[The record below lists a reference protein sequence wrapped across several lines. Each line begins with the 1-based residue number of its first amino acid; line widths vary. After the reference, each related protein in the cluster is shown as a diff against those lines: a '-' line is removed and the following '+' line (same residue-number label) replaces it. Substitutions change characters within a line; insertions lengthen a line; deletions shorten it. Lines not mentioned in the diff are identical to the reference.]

1 MEEYR
6 DCIIF
11 FLDILGFKEII
22 DNNRITVDEMLNK
35 FDKAEYHLDY
45 TRWINKR
52 ENDEQRWIDNE
63 EKNYLQVSDSIVL
76 SFPIEA
82 PSGLFCSILDVMRLQ
97 ANFAALHGIFLRGA
111 CTYGKLYHKV
121 TTIFGPAM
129 NKVVSMEKVAKYPRV
144 IIPNKVISACS
155 KYSSKYHYSEFE
167 AEEKDI
173 KHCLKMDHDGYYY
186 IDYISYDTFGYE
198 TNSNAEWADY
208 IIRLKERIQDGL
220 YEQVALDK
228 YMWLKEKYNN
238 AITDNIIR
246 NYREKDGII
255 LSKIE

>member
-1 MEEYR
+1 MAKYKNYV
-6 DCIIF
+6 IF

-45 TRWINKR
+45 TKWINKR
-52 ENDEQRWIDNE
+52 KNDEQRWIDNE
-63 EKNYLQVSDSIVL
+63 EINYLQVSDSIIL
-76 SFPIEA
+76 SFPLET
-82 PSGLFCSILDVMRLQ
+82 PSGLFYSILDVMRLQ

-111 CTYGKLYHKV
+111 CTYGKLYHRD

-144 IIPNKVISACS
+144 IIPNKVITECS
-155 KYSSKYHYSEFE
+155 KYSSNDYYSEKD
-167 AEEKDI
+167 EEEDI
-173 KHCLKMDHDGYYY
+173 LKCLKMDNDGYYY
-186 IDYISYDTFGYE
+186 IDYVSYDTFGSE
-198 TNSNAEWADY
+198 TDSNEEWADY
-208 IIRLKERIQDGL
+208 IIRLKKRIQDGL

-246 NYREKDGII
+246 NYREKDDII
-255 LSKIE
+255 LLRI

>member
-1 MEEYR
+1 MAKYKNYV
-6 DCIIF
+6 IF

-45 TRWINKR
+45 TKWINKR
-52 ENDEQRWIDNE
+52 KNDEQRWIENE
-63 EKNYLQVSDSIVL
+63 VINYLQVSDSIIL
-76 SFPIEA
+76 SFPIET
-82 PSGLFCSILDVMRLQ
+82 PSGLFYSILDVMRLQ

-111 CTYGKLYHKV
+111 CTYGKLYHRD

-144 IIPNKVISACS
+144 IIPNKVITECS
-155 KYSSKYHYSEFE
+155 KYSSNFHYTNID
-167 AEEKDI
+167 EKNDI
-173 KHCLKMDHDGYYY
+173 IHCLKMDSDGYYY

-198 TNSNAEWADY
+198 TDSNEEWADY
-208 IIRLKERIQDGL
+208 ITRLKKRIQDGL

-246 NYREKDGII
+246 NYREKDDII
-255 LSKIE
+255 LSRIE

>member
-82 PSGLFCSILDVMRLQ
+82 PSGLFYSILDVMRLQ

-111 CTYGKLYHKV
+111 
-121 TTIFGPAM
+121 
-129 NKVVSMEKVAKYPRV
+129 
-144 IIPNKVISACS
+144 
-155 KYSSKYHYSEFE
+155 
-167 AEEKDI
+167 
-173 KHCLKMDHDGYYY
+173 
-186 IDYISYDTFGYE
+186 
-198 TNSNAEWADY
+198 
-208 IIRLKERIQDGL
+208 
-220 YEQVALDK
+220 
-228 YMWLKEKYNN
+228 
-238 AITDNIIR
+238 
-246 NYREKDGII
+246 
-255 LSKIE
+255 

>member
-1 MEEYR
+1 MAKYKNYV
-6 DCIIF
+6 IF

-45 TRWINKR
+45 TKWINKR
-52 ENDEQRWIDNE
+52 KNDEQRWIDNE
-63 EKNYLQVSDSIVL
+63 EINYLQVSDSIIL
-76 SFPIEA
+76 SFPIET
-82 PSGLFCSILDVMRLQ
+82 PSGLFYSILDVMRLQ

-111 CTYGKLYHKV
+111 CTYGKLYHRD

-144 IIPNKVISACS
+144 IIPNKVITECS
-155 KYSSKYHYSEFE
+155 KYSSNDYYSEKD
-167 AEEKDI
+167 EEEDI
-173 KHCLKMDHDGYYY
+173 LKCLKMDNDGYYY
-186 IDYISYDTFGYE
+186 IDYVSYDTFGSE
-198 TNSNAEWADY
+198 TDSNEEWSDY
-208 IIRLKERIQDGL
+208 IIRLKKRIQDGL

-246 NYREKDGII
+246 NYREKDDII
-255 LSKIE
+255 LLRI

>member
-6 DCIIF
+6 DYVIF

-76 SFPIEA
+76 SFPIET
-82 PSGLFCSILDVMRLQ
+82 PSGLFYSILDVMRLQ

-111 CTYGKLYHKV
+111 CTYGKLYHKG

-144 IIPNKVISACS
+144 IIPNKVITECS
-155 KYSSKYHYSEFE
+155 KYSSNFNYRDIDEK
-167 AEEKDI
+167 KDI
-173 KHCLKMDHDGYYY
+173 THCLKMDKDGYFY
-186 IDYISYDTFGYE
+186 IDYISYDTFGHE
-198 TNSNAEWADY
+198 TDSNEEWADY

-238 AITDNIIR
+238 AITDNIIK
-246 NYREKDGII
+246 NYREKDDII
-255 LSKIE
+255 LSRIE

>member
-1 MEEYR
+1 MAKYKNSV
-6 DCIIF
+6 IF

-45 TRWINKR
+45 TKWINKR
-52 ENDEQRWIDNE
+52 KNDEQRWIDNE
-63 EKNYLQVSDSIVL
+63 EKNYLQVSDSIIL
-76 SFPIEA
+76 SFPIKT
-82 PSGLFCSILDVMRLQ
+82 PSGLFYSTLDVMRLQ

-111 CTYGKLYHKV
+111 CTYGKLYHRD

-144 IIPNKVISACS
+144 IIPNKVITECS
-155 KYSSKYHYSEFE
+155 KYSSNDYYSEKD
-167 AEEKDI
+167 EEEDI
-173 KHCLKMDHDGYYY
+173 LKCLKMDNDGYYY
-186 IDYISYDTFGYE
+186 IDYVSYDTFGSE
-198 TNSNAEWADY
+198 TDSNEEWADY
-208 IIRLKERIQDGL
+208 IIRLKKRIQDGL

-246 NYREKDGII
+246 NCREKDDII
-255 LSKIE
+255 LSRIE